1 MTVLSG
7 FCAENFVS
15 GAEKHHSQRFFPLRA
30 LRSQRFLPLKTDIL
44 SGAEERAT
52 RYNWGRALCGAE
64 NPAEKNSGI
73 FAAVQ

>member
-1 MTVLSG
+1 LSAALKNTILSG
-7 FCAENFVS
+7 F
-15 GAEKHHSQRFFPLRA
+15 FP
-30 LRSQRFLPLKTDIL
+30 KTDIL